1 MRSTG
6 LYGKKSLALETREV
20 DIKSPGFNDVI
31 VKVHACGICGTDI
44 NFLKQ
49 WENEPMPLGHEI
61 AAEVVEL
68 GEGVIDLKPGDSVVV
83 EDCSMC
89 GTCFNCKAGRSDLCR
104 DMHGLNGYPGM
115 GQYLCVRYN
124 NLVKFDGMS
133 HIDACLA
140 EPLAVSLNAVI
151 NSQIPLNGS
160 VAVLGCG
167 PLGIMAAKVAKLYGA
182 GFVAITEIDTQSS
195 VGKARVDLAGKMGV
209 DMIIDAKK
217 QDIEGV
223 IKGKFPKGIDRVIVS
238 SPPESINDALRII
251 GYGGTITF
259 FGLHFGGRNKINVDI
274 NHLIFNKIT
283 LQPFFAE
290 PAMNFNLSLDLIK
303 KGLIPAKDIITHQF
317 NFSDAK
323 RILSAIVNGSEPVIK
338 AVMLP
343 NS

>member
-1 MRSTG
+1 
-6 LYGKKSLALETREV
+6 
-20 DIKSPGFNDVI
+20 
-31 VKVHACGICGTDI
+31 
-44 NFLKQ
+44 
-49 WENEPMPLGHEI
+49 LGHEI
-61 AAEVVEL
+61 SAEVVEL

-89 GTCFNCKAGRSDLCR
+89 GTCFNCKAGRPDLCR
-104 DMHGLNGYPGM
+104 NMYGLNSYPGM

-140 EPLAVSLNAVI
+140 EPLAVALNAVI

-195 VGKARVDLAGKMGV
+195 VGKARVDLARKMEI
-209 DMIIDAKK
+209 DMIIDAKE
-217 QDIEGV
+217 QDIEGI
-223 IKGKFPKGIDRVIVS
+223 IKSKFPKGVDRVIVS
-238 SPPESINDALRII
+238 SPPESIYDALRII

-259 FGLHFGGRNKINVDI
+259 FGLHFGGRNKINIDI

-283 LQPFFAE
+283 LRPFFAE
-290 PAMNFNLSLDLIK
+290 PAINFKLSLDLLK
-303 KGLIPAKDIITHQF
+303 KGLIPAKDLITHQF
-317 NFSDAK
+317 RFSDA
-323 RILSAIVNGSEPVIK
+323 RLILSAIVNGTEPIIK